1 MLTGSSGP
9 PRKVSS
15 RNLLTLELDLNLSRS
30 SDAARGFQ
38 PKSCTMH
45 LIARMSTSNGRLL
58 YVPILCLTT
67 IVQNVLNKD
76 FRTFRR
82 SSLLSLFSSI
92 AAHSAKNGMPPR
104 RLASLFSP
112 YIFGLADD
120 QTFDVTY
127 REWQKATDATEHIIL
142 AYVCFRFFL
151 FVRLTVFLTTA
162 STATCRSETNKP
174 TGLFLLS
181 SKNSS

>member
-1 MLTGSSGP
+1 MKWGLARLVNNQGGRGFVTHDAYREFRTAEKGQFSESSYSRTGP
-9 PRKVSS
+9 KPEPLFRRSS
-15 RNLLTLELDLNLSRS
+15 RV
-30 SDAARGFQ
+30 Q

-142 AYVCFRFFL
+142 AYVCSRISASSSL
-151 FVRLTVFLTTA
+151 FALQC
-162 STATCRSETNKP
+162 S
-174 TGLFLLS
+174 
-181 SKNSS
+181 